1 VVNLGPTDGRL
12 DLWALGSEE
21 DDEPDSGWDFSRL
34 GNPSAM
40 RDFMT
45 ACDYCLSDCSDD
57 GHSLDD
63 EGCGPSRE
71 CFHVDLGG
79 LDEGNHLGMPEDD
92 DPPGPTPRVDILREL
107 AVVLVPAGGQDTQ
120 LEQIR
125 EMQAKLDEEAG
136 QLVQLRQNIKQE
148 WAGRALAGEAR
159 HQARDV
165 QRRITNDT
173 RARLPPASS
182 GVGQN
187 MTAAAMLLRA
197 MPELSTTEGR
207 RIQGEIKNL
216 LEDVAVRR
224 AESSASRR
232 QGCPPEHRAATS

>member
-1 VVNLGPTDGRL
+1 
-12 DLWALGSEE
+12 
-21 DDEPDSGWDFSRL
+21 
-34 GNPSAM
+34 M
-40 RDFMT
+40 RGFVT

-57 GHSLDD
+57 GHNLDH

-92 DPPGPTPRVDILREL
+92 DPPRPAPHVDILREL
-107 AVVLVPAGGQDTQ
+107 AVVLVPVGGQDTQ

-136 QLVQLRQNIKQE
+136 QLVQLQQNIGQE

-159 HQARDV
+159 HQAQDV
-165 QRRITNDT
+165 QHRIADDA

-182 GVGQN
+182 GVSQN
-187 MTAAAMLLRA
+187 LAAAAILL
-197 MPELSTTEGR
+197 
-207 RIQGEIKNL
+207 
-216 LEDVAVRR
+216 
-224 AESSASRR
+224 
-232 QGCPPEHRAATS
+232 

>member
-12 DLWALGSEE
+12 NLRAPGSEE
-21 DDEPDSGWDFSRL
+21 EDGPDSGWDFSGLRD
-34 GNPSAM
+34 PSVV

-57 GHSLDD
+57 GHILDD
-63 EGCGPSRE
+63 EGCGPSHE
-71 CFHVDLGG
+71 CFHVDLGRH
-79 LDEGNHLGMPEDD
+79 DEGNHLGMLEDD
-92 DPPGPTPRVDILREL
+92 DPPGPASRVDILREL

-136 QLVQLRQNIKQE
+136 QLMQLRQTIEQG
-148 WAGRALAGEAR
+148 WAGRALAGEVR
-159 HQARDV
+159 HQVQDV
-165 QRRITNDT
+165 QRRIVDDA

-187 MTAAAMLLRA
+187 LAAAAILLRA
-197 MPELSTTEGR
+197 MPEPSTTEGR
-207 RIQGEIKNL
+207 RI
-216 LEDVAVRR
+216 
-224 AESSASRR
+224 
-232 QGCPPEHRAATS
+232 